1 MDLTGTIKDNMF
13 AIMKGESCGYNQLT
27 YPLISAHP
35 LALRE
40 LDKSHPWGAVLFC
53 GCGTDFLYSKQINTV
68 CALPPSL
75 SPVVYIGGFF
85 RYDFKVCRD

>member
-40 LDKSHPWGAVLFC
+40 LDKSHPWGAVLFLWLWHRFPLLKA
-53 GCGTDFLYSKQINTV
+53 DQHRLRS
-68 CALPPSL
+68 PSL
-75 SPVVYIGGFF
+75 P
-85 RYDFKVCRD
+85 